1 MVFKKGKKVMRM
13 KKRFRV
19 AIIFIILVVVGS
31 IAGVFI
37 FEKYRAREDRII
49 SASGTFEAHEIT
61 LSAKSTGQIIELS
74 LEEGSTVSNGQAVA
88 VIDDAIYKNQVDLA
102 MTAIELANKQ
112 VDMAVLNYDQRV
124 SVAEA
129 NLKSALVS
137 RADMMKYNHYVYYDQ
152 PLSVTSSKQST
163 KTEVAPSVFQK
174 TSINTTSYTY
184 PGESQKL
191 SVRTQLDQ
199 AISAYQIA
207 AVNLQY
213 AQKSGIEVELAEI
226 ALKQAE
232 LGLKSAEIALD
243 NCTIVTPVS
252 GVVLVKMAEAGEFA
266 ITGTP
271 LVKIGQ
277 LDEMELVIYVPE
289 DKLGFVRLNQDVDIY
304 VDSFKGEVFRGKVIK
319 IADQAEFT
327 PTNVQTKEK
336 RVTTVYAVTIQVPN
350 SDQKLKPGMPADAK
364 INY

>member
-1 MVFKKGKKVMRM
+1 
-13 KKRFRV
+13 
-19 AIIFIILVVVGS
+19 
-31 IAGVFI
+31 
-37 FEKYRAREDRII
+37 
-49 SASGTFEAHEIT
+49 
-61 LSAKSTGQIIELS
+61 
-74 LEEGSTVSNGQAVA
+74 
-88 VIDDAIYKNQVDLA
+88 
-102 MTAIELANKQ
+102 
-112 VDMAVLNYDQRV
+112 
-124 SVAEA
+124 
-129 NLKSALVS
+129 
-137 RADMMKYNHYVYYDQ
+137 
-152 PLSVTSSKQST
+152 
-163 KTEVAPSVFQK
+163 VFQK

-350 SDQKLKPGMPADAK
+350 PDQKLKPGMPADAK

>member
-1 MVFKKGKKVMRM
+1 MVLKKDKKVMWM
-13 KKRFRV
+13 KKRLRV
-19 AIIFIILVVVGS
+19 AIVFIVLIVVGS

-37 FEKYRAREDRII
+37 FEKYRTREERII

-61 LSAKSTGQIIELS
+61 LSAKSTGQIIELPV
-74 LEEGSTVSNGQAVA
+74 EEGITVSSGQMIA
-88 VIDDAIYKNQVDLA
+88 VIDDAVYKNQVDLA

-112 VDMAVLNYDQRV
+112 VDLAVFNYDQRV
-124 SVAEA
+124 SIAEA
-129 NLKSALVS
+129 NLESSLVS
-137 RADMMKYNHYVYYDQ
+137 RDDMMKYNHYVYYDQ

-184 PGESQKL
+184 PGESQKV
-191 SVRTQLDQ
+191 SVRAQLDQ
-199 AISAYQIA
+199 AISAYKIA

-213 AQKSGIEVELAEI
+213 AKESGIEVELAEI

-232 LGLKSAEIALD
+232 LGLKSAEIALN

-252 GVVLVKMAEAGEFA
+252 GVVLVKMAEVGEFA
-266 ITGTP
+266 ITGIP
-271 LVKIGQ
+271 LVKVGQ

-289 DKLGFVRLNQDVDIY
+289 DRLGFVKLNQGVDIY
-304 VDSFKGEVFRGKVIK
+304 VDSFEGEIFRGKVTK

-327 PTNVQTKEK
+327 PTNIQTKEK
-336 RVTTVYAVTIQVPN
+336 RVTTVYAVTIKVPN
-350 SDQKLKPGMPADAK
+350 PDQKLKPGMPADAE

>member
-1 MVFKKGKKVMRM
+1 MVLKKDKKVMWM

-19 AIIFIILVVVGS
+19 AIIFIILVVAGS

-37 FEKYRAREDRII
+37 FEKYRAREERTI

-61 LSAKSTGQIIELS
+61 LSAKSTGQIIGITV
-74 LEEGSTVSNGQAVA
+74 EEGDGVSDDQNIA

-112 VDMAVLNYDQRV
+112 VDLAVFNYDQRV

-129 NLKSALVS
+129 NLESSLVS
-137 RADMMKYNHYVYYDQ
+137 RDDMMKYNHYVYYDQ

-191 SVRTQLDQ
+191 SVRAQLDQ
-199 AISAYQIA
+199 AISAYRMA
-207 AVNLQY
+207 AINLQY
-213 AQKSGIEVELAEI
+213 AEESGIEVELAEI
-226 ALKQAE
+226 ALSQAE
-232 LGLKSAEIALD
+232 SGLKSAEIALD
-243 NCTIVTPVS
+243 NCAVVSPIS
-252 GVVLVKMAEAGEFA
+252 GVVLVKMAETGEFA

-289 DKLGFVRLNQDVDIY
+289 DKLGFVKLNQEVEIY
-304 VDSFKGEVFRGKVIK
+304 VDSFKDEVFKGKVVR

-336 RVTTVYAVTIQVPN
+336 RVTTVYAVTIKVPN
-350 SDQKLKPGMPADAK
+350 PELKLKPGMPADAK

>member
-1 MVFKKGKKVMRM
+1 M
-13 KKRFRV
+13 KKRYRI
-19 AIIFIILVVVGS
+19 AIIFLILIVAGS

-61 LSAKSTGQIIELS
+61 LSAKSTGQIVELS
-74 LEEGSTVSNGQAVA
+74 IEEGDAVSSGQVIAL
-88 VIDDAIYKNQVDLA
+88 IDDAIYRNQVDQA
-102 MTAIELANKQ
+102 MAAIDLVNKQ
-112 VDMAVLNYDQRV
+112 IEMAIFNYDQRV

-137 RADMMKYNHYVYYDQ
+137 KDDMMKYNHYIYYDQ
-152 PLSVTSSKQST
+152 PLSITSSKQST
-163 KTEVAPSVFQK
+163 KAEIAPSVFQK

-191 SVRTQLDQ
+191 SVRAQLDQ
-199 AISAYQIA
+199 AISAYEIA
-207 AVNLQY
+207 AVNLEY
-213 AQKSGIEVELAEI
+213 AQKSNIEVELAET

-232 LGLKSAEIALD
+232 LGLKSAKIVLD
-243 NCTIVTPVS
+243 NCTVVSPIS
-252 GVVLVKMAEAGEFA
+252 GVVLIKMTEAGEFA
-266 ITGTP
+266 IAGAP
-271 LVKIGQ
+271 LVKVGQ

-289 DKLGFVRLNQDVDIY
+289 DKLGFVKLNQGVDIY
-304 VDSFKGEVFRGKVIK
+304 VDSFKDEVFKGKVIK

-336 RVTTVYAVTIQVPN
+336 RVTTVYAVTIKVPN
-350 SDQKLKPGMPADAK
+350 PDQKLKPGMPADAK